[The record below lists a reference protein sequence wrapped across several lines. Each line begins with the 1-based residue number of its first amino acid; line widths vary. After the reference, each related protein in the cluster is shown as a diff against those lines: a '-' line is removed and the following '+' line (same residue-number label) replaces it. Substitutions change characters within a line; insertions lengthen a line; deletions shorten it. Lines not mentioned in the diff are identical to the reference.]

1 MGLKLKIKR
10 IEKGIKQK
18 DLAKLVGVS
27 YQYLSKLESD
37 VATNPS
43 NELMVRIAEILEC
56 QVQDIFF

>member
-18 DLAKLVGVS
+18 DLAELVGIS
-27 YQYLSKLESD
+27 YQYLSKLEST

-43 NELMVRIAEILEC
+43 NKIMVRIAEVLEC
-56 QVQDIFF
+56 PIQDIFF